1 MLWLLSA
8 IWSVLSILYFSCF
21 LYRDRFGKVSSI
33 ILLKI
38 FLHVWLGIRLL
49 LHLLFI
55 AFVVWYY
62 PRFPECFLP
71 GFSLLLL
78 YVLVFCLFWELTFPL
93 LDEPFLIPCLQDLIF
108 SLPLDL
114 NLWWDFILNFLF
126 EYLSLSI
133 SSFTLIWLILPPS
146 PRRDSIPLLNSIILP
161 WIVIISFNSVFM
173 VFTHAFIHILFELL
187 EQVYNCYFEVLYI
200 S

>member
-1 MLWLLSA
+1 MFWLLYA
-8 IWSVLSILYFSCF
+8 IWSFLFILYFSCF
-21 LYRDRFGKVSSI
+21 FYLERFGKISSI

-38 FLHVWLGIRLL
+38 FLHIWLRMRLL
-49 LHLLFI
+49 LHLLYI
-55 AFVVWYY
+55 AFVFWYY

-78 YVLVFCLFWELTFPL
+78 YVLVFLFVLRINISLTG
-93 LDEPFLIPCLQDLIF
+93 
-108 SLPLDL
+108 
-114 NLWWDFILNFLF
+114 WT
-126 EYLSLSI
+126 I
-133 SSFTLIWLILPPS
+133 SSTLSSRTDILSSTWSKSLMRLYSELFVWIPESFHFKFYFGLAYSAPP
-146 PRRDSIPLLNSIILP
+146 PRRDSIPLLNSILLP